1 MKLLNRFQSHA
12 SQQFHTRHA
21 DFLQRLTRSRPTWE
35 ERLTSSDDS
44 SALTVRPLY
53 GARHWLSAPGSR
65 TQCKTSSALT
75 VPTDD
80 GPEGPFSLGP
90 NSWFHTAT
98 LAKLKTPIG
107 SPDLREFH
115 QLYTGQV
122 PDMTDTLFLV
132 RTLLFRESQS
142 KPGWNQRLMPAVLY
156 SPRVRPIRFL
166 KEISLSPISCTFRG

>member
-1 MKLLNRFQSHA
+1 LSIGCPSARIWRVSDHEQRRALMKLLNRFQSHA

-35 ERLTSSDDS
+35 ERLTSSDGS

-90 NSWFHTAT
+90 SSRSSAERHKAGCEVVTWLIRIVGFI
-98 LAKLKTPIG
+98 P
-107 SPDLREFH
+107 LR
-115 QLYTGQV
+115 
-122 PDMTDTLFLV
+122 
-132 RTLLFRESQS
+132 
-142 KPGWNQRLMPAVLY
+142 
-156 SPRVRPIRFL
+156 
-166 KEISLSPISCTFRG
+166 